1 MFKLLNFGPFKGK
14 VAVESQRQKFTRA
27 LEELNEVVEALADK
41 PQITF
46 DPQSGRIDFA
56 LPDQFPD
63 EALALPAPAKS
74 DDAEPKALA
83 TAV

>member
-1 MFKLLNFGPFKGK
+1 M
-14 VAVESQRQKFTRA
+14 
-27 LEELNEVVEALADK
+27 VEALTDK